1 MNICDLHCDTL
12 IYKQPLLKNRLS
24 VDFCRMGRYEHYM
37 QFFAVCLDPEER
49 EAERALEYAKFF
61 RGELAK
67 NGLPLCKSF
76 QDLEACWK
84 DGKPALFLSLEGG
97 GVIGCMS
104 DLERLFAAGFR
115 MFSLT
120 WNKKNQLA
128 GGADDPDAGL
138 TDFGGI
144 IAEKIE
150 AMGGAVDLS
159 HLNDR
164 SFWEAAD
171 VLKKPLIASHSNARA
186 VCPHRRNLTDE
197 QFLRIKKS
205 GGCVGLNLCPH
216 FLSEQP
222 PVRFSALSAHVA
234 HFLSLGGA
242 EQIGL
247 GCDFDGTDSLPEDCR
262 GIEELGRIS
271 QILESDPGTTE
282 KITHKNVLRLLK
294 ICL

>member
-12 IYKQPLLKNRLS
+12 IYRQPLLKNRLA
-24 VDFCRMGRYEHYM
+24 VDFCRMGKYEHYM
-37 QFFAVCLDPEER
+37 QFFGVCLDSEER
-49 EAERALEYAKFF
+49 AVERVLEYAEFF
-61 RGELAK
+61 KDELTK
-67 NGLPLCKSF
+67 NGLPLCTSF
-76 QDLEACWK
+76 QDLERCWNE
-84 DGKPALFLSLEGG
+84 GKPALFLSLEGG
-97 GVIGCMS
+97 GMIGCLS

-115 MFSLT
+115 MFALT
-120 WNKKNQLA
+120 WNKQNQLA

-150 AMGGAVDLS
+150 EMGGAVDLS

-164 SFWEAAD
+164 SFWELAD
-171 VLKKPLIASHSNARA
+171 VLKNPLIASHSNAHA

-197 QFLRIKKS
+197 QFLRIKQS
-205 GGCVGLNLCPH
+205 GGCVGLNLYPP

-222 PVRFSALSAHVA
+222 GVRLSALSAHVA

-262 GIEELGRIS
+262 GIEDLVRLS
-271 QILESDPGTTE
+271 QIPGMQPGLLH
-282 KITHKNVLRLLK
+282 KITHKNVLRVLE